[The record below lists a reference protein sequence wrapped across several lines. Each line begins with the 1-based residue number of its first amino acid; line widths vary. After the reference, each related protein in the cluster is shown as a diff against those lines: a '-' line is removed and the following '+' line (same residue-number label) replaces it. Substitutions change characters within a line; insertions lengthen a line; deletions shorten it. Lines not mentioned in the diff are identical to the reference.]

1 MARDLEKNG
10 NAAALEIRI
19 EGLSMGFEGQSVL
32 KGLDLEIRRG
42 ETVVIL
48 GASGSGKSVLMKLI
62 IGLLKPDAGRII
74 IQGEDVTSFVHD
86 REWNALRLKMGFLFQ
101 GSSLYDSMTVGENV
115 SFALEHHFPMSPDKI
130 REVVHQKLSLVELE
144 GVENKMPSEL
154 SGGMQKRAA
163 LARAIAMDPTIMM
176 YDEPTAGLDPIRGK
190 HITELILRLQREM
203 TVTSLVVTHDLIC
216 ASAIADRIALLH
228 QGDFVFI
235 GTVMDLRKSSEPYV
249 RRFIEASTLT
259 C

>member
-1 MARDLEKNG
+1 MRDFERNE
-10 NAAALEIRI
+10 NTDAFEIRI
-19 EGLSMGFEGQSVL
+19 EGLSIGFNGQSVL
-32 KGLDLEIRRG
+32 KGLDLEVRTG

-62 IGLLKPDAGRII
+62 VGLLKPDAGRII
-74 IQGEDVTSFVHD
+74 IQGEDVSSFDHD

-115 SFALEHHFPMSPDKI
+115 SFALEHHSPVSTEKI
-130 REVVHQKLSLVELE
+130 REVVRQKLSLVELE
-144 GVENKMPSEL
+144 GVENKMPSDL

-163 LARAIAMDPTIMM
+163 LARAIALDPAIMM

-190 HITELILRLQREM
+190 HIAELILRLQREM
-203 TVTSLVVTHDLIC
+203 RVTSLVVTHDLIC
-216 ASAIADRIALLH
+216 ASAIADRLALLH

-235 GTVMDLRKSSEPYV
+235 GTAGDLRKSSQPYV
-249 RRFIEASTLT
+249 RKFIEASTLT